1 MLLQV
6 VYLKLAVDTRSLYS
20 HLVKYWCKSKENLQ
34 DQQVP
39 ERRQNNTCN
48 FCLTEMEVN
57 MQPKQTTYEL
67 KWYFLINIDIQN
79 SLVHK
84 SFASSDIL

>member
-1 MLLQV
+1 
-6 VYLKLAVDTRSLYS
+6 
-20 HLVKYWCKSKENLQ
+20 
-34 DQQVP
+34 
-39 ERRQNNTCN
+39 
-48 FCLTEMEVN
+48 MEVN
-57 MQPKQTTYEL
+57 MQPKQSTYEL